1 VQHCRIFGDSWCFRP
16 SFEWVMVMH
25 IWKDL
30 ILIVRCSLSLIF
42 FFFFVS
48 PSLRYW
54 SICLNQ
60 NLLLLHD

>member
-42 FFFFVS
+42 FFFFLFPLV
-48 PSLRYW
+48 
-54 SICLNQ
+54 
-60 NLLLLHD
+60 